1 MKVQHNKILGWLIM
15 MVLVF
20 TWGSS
25 FILMKKGLRSFSADE
40 VGGIR
45 IMVAMIFLLIPAL
58 IGLKRIP
65 KNKLGAVIL
74 SGLIGNAIPAFLFAA
89 AQTHIDSSV
98 AGMLN
103 STTTIF
109 TLIVGVIFF
118 HIKVRWYNVLGV
130 FIGLVGV
137 LGLLGVSGSG
147 EFAINL
153 SWGALILCATA
164 LYAINL
170 NLIKRYLKDVHSVTL
185 TSMAFLVP
193 GIPISIY
200 ILGFTDVIN
209 QVCTSAAALNDLYYI
224 LTLGIGGSA
233 LALFLY
239 YYLIKITH
247 VLFAASVTY
256 LMPIVAFGWGISDGE
271 KFGWSFILW
280 ILMIIVGVL
289 LVNPPILIKKDQAL
303 TRKRIST

>member
-1 MKVQHNKILGWLIM
+1 M

-45 IMVAMIFLLIPAL
+45 IMAAMIFLLIPAI
-58 IGLKRIP
+58 IGIKHVPR
-65 KNKLGAVIL
+65 NKWGAVIL

-89 AQTHIDSSV
+89 AQTHIDSSI

-130 FIGLVGV
+130 II
-137 LGLLGVSGSG
+137 GLLGVIGLLSVSGLG
-147 EFAINL
+147 QFGVNL
-153 SWGALILCATA
+153 TWGLLILLATT

-170 NLIKRYLKDVHSVTL
+170 NLIKRYLSNVHSVTL

-193 GIPISIY
+193 GIPISVY
-200 ILGFTDVIN
+200 ILGYTDVVS
-209 QVCTSAAALNDLYYI
+209 QVTSSAVALNDLYYVLI
-224 LTLGIGGSA
+224 LGICGSA

-256 LMPIVAFGWGISDGE
+256 LMPIVAFGWGIADGE
-271 KFGWSFILW
+271 AFGWSFIIW
-280 ILMIIVGVL
+280 IILIIAGVL
-289 LVNPPILIKKDQAL
+289 LVNPPTIIKKSRGD
-303 TRKRIST
+303 

>member
-45 IMVAMIFLLIPAL
+45 IMAVMIFLLIPAI
-58 IGLKRIP
+58 IGIKHVPR
-65 KNKLGAVIL
+65 NKWGAVIL

-89 AQTHIDSSV
+89 AQTHIDSSI

-130 FIGLVGV
+130 II
-137 LGLLGVSGSG
+137 GLLGVIGLLSVSGLG
-147 EFAINL
+147 QFGVNL
-153 SWGALILCATA
+153 TWGLLILLATT

-170 NLIKRYLKDVHSVTL
+170 NLIKRYLSNVHSVTL

-193 GIPISIY
+193 GIPISVY
-200 ILGFTDVIN
+200 ILGYTDVVS
-209 QVCTSAAALNDLYYI
+209 QVTSSAVALNDLYYVLI
-224 LTLGIGGSA
+224 LGICGSA

-256 LMPIVAFGWGISDGE
+256 LMPIVAFGWGIADGE
-271 KFGWSFILW
+271 AFGWSFIIW
-280 ILMIIVGVL
+280 IILIIAGVL
-289 LVNPPILIKKDQAL
+289 LVNPPTIIKKSRGD
-303 TRKRIST
+303 

>member
-45 IMVAMIFLLIPAL
+45 IMAAMIFLLIPAI
-58 IGLKRIP
+58 IGIKHVPR
-65 KNKLGAVIL
+65 NKWGAVIL

-89 AQTHIDSSV
+89 AQTHIDSSI

-130 FIGLVGV
+130 II
-137 LGLLGVSGSG
+137 GLLGVIGLLSVSGLG
-147 EFAINL
+147 QFGVNL
-153 SWGALILCATA
+153 TWGLLILLATT

-170 NLIKRYLKDVHSVTL
+170 NLIKRYLSNVHSVTL

-193 GIPISIY
+193 GIPISVY
-200 ILGFTDVIN
+200 ILGYTDVVS
-209 QVCTSAAALNDLYYI
+209 QVTSSAVALNDLYYVLI
-224 LTLGIGGSA
+224 LGICGSA

-256 LMPIVAFGWGISDGE
+256 LMPIVAFGWGIADGE
-271 KFGWSFILW
+271 AFGWSFIIW
-280 ILMIIVGVL
+280 IILIIAGVL
-289 LVNPPILIKKDQAL
+289 LVNPPTIIKKSRGD
-303 TRKRIST
+303 